1 MHKNFRFPTFLGL
14 RGGYKNAEIS
24 ENKATDSH
32 LIPFYFNT
40 NIHFV
45 QCNINIRKRKSQV
58 FHTRAADKDE
68 QE

>member
-24 ENKATDSH
+24 ENKATDSL
-32 LIPFYFNT
+32 LIPFHFNT

-45 QCNINIRKRKSQV
+45 QRNINICKRKLQE
-58 FHTRAADKDE
+58 FHNRAVDKDE